1 LNVLAGER
9 YKMVTKE
16 SKGLMA
22 GEYGKLPMEPNAEV
36 RKKVIGDMPVIEH
49 RPADA
54 IAPEWEKFC
63 AECAKYST
71 VEEDVMTM
79 AMFPQLAEKFFE
91 ARAEGRSIK
100 ETPKKKITI
109 VEGEKGM
116 RKYAVN
122 VNGTMYEVE
131 VEEVAANA
139 TVKTTSAPVAAPAPA
154 AAPAPVA
161 APAPAAPVAAAP
173 AGGMK
178 VEAPMPGTILALSV
192 AEGATVNEGDPICV
206 LEAMKMENDI
216 AAPCS
221 GVVHY
226 AVAKGAAVETG
237 TVLATIS

>member
-1 LNVLAGER
+1 
-9 YKMVTKE
+9 
-16 SKGLMA
+16 
-22 GEYGKLPMEPNAEV
+22 
-36 RKKVIGDMPVIEH
+36 
-49 RPADA
+49 
-54 IAPEWEKFC
+54 
-63 AECAKYST
+63 
-71 VEEDVMTM
+71 M

-109 VEGEKGM
+109 EAGEKGM

-131 VEEVAANA
+131 VEEVAAGA
-139 TVKTTSAPVAAPAPA
+139 TVKT

-173 AGGMK
+173 AGGAK
-178 VEAPMPGTILALSV
+178 VESPMPGTVLKLCV
-192 AEGATVNEGDPICV
+192 ADGATVKEGDPVCV

-216 AAPCS
+216 SAPCS